1 MGEDEDMKEED
12 MEISKYQKIFVCVK
26 SIKTTRIAAGVH
38 ESGFPL
44 EIDPSSFDIFDP
56 QAPNNCQKKSASSL
70 ASEHLIQFTT
80 QVPMAPIYM

>member
-44 EIDPSSFDIFDP
+44 EIYFFGNLLQNVIMKFLS
-56 QAPNNCQKKSASSL
+56 
-70 ASEHLIQFTT
+70 
-80 QVPMAPIYM
+80 IYSQI